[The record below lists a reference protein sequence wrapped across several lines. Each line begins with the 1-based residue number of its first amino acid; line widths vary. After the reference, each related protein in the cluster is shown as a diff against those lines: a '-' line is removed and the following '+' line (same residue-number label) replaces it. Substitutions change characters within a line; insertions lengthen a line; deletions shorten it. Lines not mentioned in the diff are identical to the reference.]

1 MVFVEHSFIMGLDDD
16 VEYVLHNVKI
26 RSNCLFQI
34 TNIASCQVDK
44 YHIDFIPVNRVTLTN
59 TIYNN
64 VLSCN
69 ISKIKSNISH
79 LFCGYLKL
87 EMGVKWCVVFT
98 PCYQKGYIEFIA
110 ISSNQNLLGIKLL
123 ARKIFKCLYSPK
135 FGKISDT

>member
-1 MVFVEHSFIMGLDDD
+1 MVFVEHSFIMGLDVD
-16 VEYVLHNVKI
+16 VEYVLHNVEK

-34 TNIASCQVDK
+34 TNIASCQVTR
-44 YHIDFIPVNRVTLTN
+44 YHNDSTPVNRVT
-59 TIYNN
+59 IYND
-64 VLSCN
+64 VHSCH